1 MKSLMT
7 IGDAAAA
14 TGLSAKMIRHYEQLG
29 LLPETHRSDAG
40 YRLYGERE
48 LSVLSFIQHARR
60 LGFSI
65 RQIGDLI
72 GLWGQRDR
80 SSREVKALA
89 QQHLDELNARLV
101 ELQAM
106 KDGLERLVDACQGD
120 DAAACPILD
129 GLAADSPSA
138 PPACHAT
145 PRRTGADAPGPAPTA
160 APSAG
165 KATNPAHDLM
175 AWTRLAVRS

>member
-7 IGDAAAA
+7 IGDAAAS

-48 LSVLSFIQHARR
+48 LSVLRFIQHARR

-72 GLWGQRDR
+72 GLWSRRDR

-89 QQHLDELNARLV
+89 QRHLDELNARLT

-106 KDGLERLVDACQGD
+106 KDGLERLVDACHGD
-120 DAAACPILD
+120 DDSACPILD

-138 PPACHAT
+138 PPACHAA
-145 PRRTGADAPGPAPTA
+145 PRRAGAEASGPASTA
-160 APSAG
+160 APGAG
-165 KATNPAHDLM
+165 APADPAHDLM